1 MSTTTAPARPR
12 TTATALV
19 ADAVAVLVFVV
30 IGRRSH
36 DEGSALLGTL
46 AVAWPFWV
54 GGALGWAAVRGWRRP
69 RAVWPTGVGVL
80 AVTVVG
86 GMALRALTGAGTEGS
101 FVVVTTVVLAVLLL
115 GWRAVAARVTARRRS

>member
-54 GGALGWAAVRGWRRP
+54 AGALGWAAVRGWRRP

-86 GMALRALTGAGTEGS
+86 GMALRALTGAGTEVS